1 MKTNIKTRL
10 LIIVAVLVAFVYG
23 VFGIPRGLSGTAL
36 SQGLLSSG
44 VFRKGIHLGLDL
56 KGGMHLI
63 LQVRV
68 DEAISAETDTD
79 VASIQSD
86 LQKNGI
92 TGVTVSKPDP
102 KRADFLEV
110 SSVPAN
116 HASDVRSILDSSYS
130 SRFDVAPGVGNSWTL
145 TMKHT
150 VESEAKQRALDQ
162 AIEVISS
169 RTNTL
174 GVSEP
179 IIEPYQLGSYQILV
193 ELPGV
198 DDLGRVKDVIQSTAR
213 LEAHEVIG
221 GPWPDQQSATQSI
234 GGPLPLDAELI
245 QSVPGAASE
254 GSTTEWYE
262 LKKIPIWG
270 GTDIR
275 DAQPGHNPNT
285 GEPEVDFFL
294 TSAAGSKFSA
304 WTGANIGKYM
314 AIVLDNR
321 VQEVAVIKGQIGDQG
336 NISGGGISEQR
347 VKDLS
352 MLLRTGALPASIDFM
367 QETTVGPSLGAD
379 SIHQGV
385 VASIV
390 GMLTV
395 MIFML
400 IYYKGAGINAD
411 LALFLNLVI
420 LLGFLGFSGATL
432 TLPGIAGVILT
443 IGMGV
448 DSNVLIFE
456 RIREEL
462 RAGKSPS
469 AAVDQGFG
477 HAWTTIVDT
486 HVTTIVSAAI
496 LFIFGTGPVK
506 GFAVT
511 LTFGLL
517 ANLFTAVF
525 VSRVIFDAHL
535 SRKLHG
541 EPISI

>member
-10 LIIVAVLVAFVYG
+10 LIIIAVLVIF
-23 VFGIPRGLSGTAL
+23 VFGIFRIPHGLSGSAL
-36 SQGLLSSG
+36 KQAILEN
-44 VFRKGIHLGLDL
+44 IHLGLDL

-63 LQVRV
+63 LQVKV

-92 TGVTVSKPDP
+92 AGATVSKPDP
-102 KRADFLEV
+102 SRADFIQV
-110 SSVPAN
+110 SNVPAS
-116 HASDVRSILDSSYS
+116 HASDVRSILESSYS
-130 SRFDVAPGVGNSWTL
+130 SRFDVSPGVGNSWTL
-145 TMKHT
+145 TMKPT
-150 VESEAKQRALDQ
+150 VESDAKQRALDQ
-162 AIEVISS
+162 AIEVIQS

-221 GPWPDQQSATQSI
+221 DQPWPDQQAALQAL
-234 GGPLPLDAELI
+234 GGAVPPDAELV
-245 QSVPGAASE
+245 QSVPGAANE
-254 GSTTEWYE
+254 GSTTAWYE

-270 GTDIR
+270 GTDVR

-285 GEPEVDFFL
+285 GEPEVDFYL
-294 TSAAGSKFSA
+294 TTAAGSKFST

-390 GMLTV
+390 GMLAV

-469 AAVDQGFG
+469 ASVDQGFG